1 MSIDPTRTTAQ
12 QPLDMADRRD
22 DPPNVR
28 RLAGTPTRRKL
39 NVGAPQIEHRLGR
52 KSKADAPADRNPTGI
67 MRQ

>member
-12 QPLDMADRRD
+12 QPLDVADRRD

-39 NVGAPQIEHRLGR
+39 NVGCAAYRTQIGPQIE
-52 KSKADAPADRNPTGI
+52 S
-67 MRQ
+67 